1 MKKSD
6 LFFNVLRLPVDSL
19 MLILAGLVTYFLRTE
34 ILSSFRPV
42 LFEFNLPLS
51 KFLYLA
57 VPVSFI
63 FIASYAFSG
72 LYSIKTRIRIFEEL
86 SKVIFASSAAILAV
100 IIYIFLRQELFD
112 SRFLILGG
120 WFFGIIFVFIGRFII
135 RYVQAVAV
143 AKYDFGAHKIIII
156 GKSNAISALVSIMA
170 EDLSLGYRIVEAV
183 DSPDIE
189 RLRVLIEKYQIDEV
203 LLAQNDYPQN
213 QISEVV
219 NLCHE
224 HYIIFKLIPTGS
236 NLLASNFD
244 IDIFEG
250 LPIIE
255 IKRTNLDGWGK
266 VIKRVIDIVGSLAG
280 LIILSPLFGL
290 LALMIKWETEG
301 PIFARLGRVSGRK
314 EFYLL
319 KFRSMI
325 ENAEELKPLLAS
337 FNERSDGPLFKMR
350 NDPRV
355 TNIGRLMRRIRID
368 ELPQLINVLKG
379 EMSLV
384 GPRPH
389 QPDEIALYRRHQKKV
404 LAVKAG
410 ATGLAQTSGS
420 SDLNFEQEVTLDSF
434 YIDNWS
440 LWLDTK
446 IILKTVLKMFFDRSA
461 V

>member
-1 MKKSD
+1 M
-6 LFFNVLRLPVDSL
+6 
-19 MLILAGLVTYFLRTE
+19 
-34 ILSSFRPV
+34 
-42 LFEFNLPLS
+42 
-51 KFLYLA
+51 
-57 VPVSFI
+57 
-63 FIASYAFSG
+63 
-72 LYSIKTRIRIFEEL
+72 
-86 SKVIFASSAAILAV
+86 
-100 IIYIFLRQELFD
+100 
-112 SRFLILGG
+112 
-120 WFFGIIFVFIGRFII
+120 
-135 RYVQAVAV
+135 
-143 AKYDFGAHKIIII
+143 
-156 GKSNAISALVSIMA
+156 
-170 EDLSLGYRIVEAV
+170 
-183 DSPDIE
+183 
-189 RLRVLIEKYQIDEV
+189 
-203 LLAQNDYPQN
+203 
-213 QISEVV
+213 
-219 NLCHE
+219 
-224 HYIIFKLIPTGS
+224 
-236 NLLASNFD
+236 
-244 IDIFEG
+244 
-250 LPIIE
+250 
-255 IKRTNLDGWGK
+255 
-266 VIKRVIDIVGSLAG
+266 IDIVGSLAG